1 MCFDPDGPG
10 DIQSPNST
18 QPTYSLEGVRRY
30 RIEQAG
36 PLNEESHG

>member
-10 DIQSPNST
+10 DIQSPNSA
-18 QPTYSLEGVRRY
+18 QPSCSLEGVRRY

-36 PLNEESHG
+36 PLNEESRG